1 MAFDSLTSK
10 LNEVVRDI
18 QGKGHLTDANME
30 DMLKKVRLALLEAD
44 VNYKVVKQFLDS
56 VREKAKGEKV
66 LESVEPGQQLVK
78 IVHDELV
85 ILLGEE
91 QTQLNKELP
100 MTKIMV
106 VGLQG
111 TGKTTSLAKLA
122 NQLKK
127 EEKKI
132 LLVAGDTQRPAAI
145 EQLKTLGKSINV
157 EVFAMDPSV
166 GAREVVKHG
175 LAYAQKNYV
184 DYLLVDTAGRLHVD
198 DELMQEVKDIQDM
211 LQPSE
216 VLLTVDAMTGQ
227 DIVTVA
233 QSFSQTLNVS
243 GLIAT
248 KFDGDARG
256 GGVLSVKTLT
266 NVPIKFVG
274 IGEKIDEFEPF
285 YPQRMADR
293 ILGFGDIVSLVE
305 KAQETMDQKKA
316 EESAKRLLDGTFT
329 MDDMLFQLESVNKMG
344 SLGSLVKMIP
354 GLNRLADQI
363 NDEQANAQMKKT
375 KAIIQSMTPSE
386 RKDPS
391 RLRSTHKRRI
401 AAGSGTSVNDV
412 NKVFNNFERMKKA
425 MGMMGRMSKGAMKDF
440 LK

>member
-166 GAREVVKHG
+166 GARKVVKHG

-354 GLNRLADQI
+354 GLNQLADQI

-425 MGMMGRMSKGAMKDF
+425 MGVMGRMSKGAMKDF

>member
-166 GAREVVKHG
+166 GAREVVKQG

-354 GLNRLADQI
+354 GLNQLADQI